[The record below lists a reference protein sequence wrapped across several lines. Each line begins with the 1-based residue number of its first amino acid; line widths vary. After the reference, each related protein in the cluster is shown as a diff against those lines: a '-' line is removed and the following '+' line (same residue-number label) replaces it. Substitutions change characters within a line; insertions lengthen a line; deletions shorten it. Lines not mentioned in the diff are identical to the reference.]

1 MKKLITILLTTGL
14 VFVAYAQEPTSTLCM
29 PTKVAKKVVQ
39 ELVAGDSAKALLK
52 ATETQLSLNEKV
64 LTYKDSLLIVASSK
78 EIIYTN
84 QIRNEQAEKQNYINL
99 YDNCKSQYN
108 ELAKKERRTRIKSK
122 MKSIIGLPALI
133 ALGVL
138 LILK

>member
-1 MKKLITILLTTGL
+1 MKKLITIILTIGLLS
-14 VFVAYAQEPTSTLCM
+14 VAYAQDPPSTLCL

-52 ATETQLSLNEKV
+52 ATETQLNLNEKV
-64 LTYKDSLLIVASSK
+64 ITYKDSLLIIANSK
-78 EIIYTN
+78 EVIYTN
-84 QIRNEQAEKQNYINL
+84 QIKNEQAEKQNYITL

-108 ELAKKERRTRIKSK
+108 ELARKERRTRVKSTI
-122 MKSIIGLPALI
+122 KSIIGLPALI